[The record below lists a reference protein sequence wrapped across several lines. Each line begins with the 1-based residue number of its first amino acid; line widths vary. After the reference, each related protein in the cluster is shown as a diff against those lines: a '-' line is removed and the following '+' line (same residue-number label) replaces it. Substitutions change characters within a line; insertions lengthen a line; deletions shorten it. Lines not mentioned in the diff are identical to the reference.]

1 MPATGSGRLVVLGL
15 LVVVGFLTLTTPPT
29 AQSIQQQ
36 LYLSVVDNKNNP
48 VTNLR
53 ADEVHVTENGRTGE
67 VLALTRASGLADV
80 SILVDT
86 SEPMISATTHIRKA
100 LEEFVDTLGG
110 YARMSITTFGDIPVR
125 VVPPTTQASLLRE
138 GIENRVF
145 PNRGATP
152 RFQDALIQTV
162 LDIQKR
168 QPTRPNVVVIASD
181 QVGAVFAEVS
191 TASTSRPVERFI
203 GALRAIGAPVH
214 ILAVRGGNLFDVAG
228 RGAFEVGTAAD
239 APQRSLV
246 ASQTREWSRAMETAS
261 SQTGGRMVNI
271 HASSGLKKP
280 LIQIANEIASQWVLT
295 YARPQLPADPE
306 NVQVDIEVDRR
317 KVKVRLTPVI

>member
-1 MPATGSGRLVVLGL
+1 MPASPFGRMVVFGLLVALGL
-15 LVVVGFLTLTTPPT
+15 LTQTTPPA
-29 AQSIQQQ
+29 AQSVQQQ

-53 ADEVHVTENGRTGE
+53 PDEIHITENGRIGE

-86 SEPMISATTHIRKA
+86 SEPMIPATTHIRKA

-125 VVPPTTQASLLRE
+125 IVLPTTQASVLRE
-138 GIENRVF
+138 GIEDRVF
-145 PNRGATP
+145 PSRGSTP

-181 QVGAVFAEVS
+181 NVGAVFAEVS
-191 TASTSRPVERFI
+191 TAFTNRPVERFI
-203 GALRAIGAPVH
+203 AALQGMGAPVH
-214 ILAVRGGNLFDVAG
+214 ILAVRSGNLFDIAG

-239 APQRSLV
+239 APQRSLA
-246 ASQTREWSRAMETAS
+246 ASQTREWFRAMETAS
-261 SQTGGRMVNI
+261 SQTGGRMVNV

-295 YARPQLPADPE
+295 YARPQLPEDPE
-306 NVQVDIEVDRR
+306 NVQVDVDVDRR